1 MMKKERIL
9 ATVSAGIILAST
21 AAFAACDKGPEVPEG
36 FTGTAISF
44 YSTYVNEYSKDAYS
58 ELVKTYN
65 DTQGKTDNVYVEM
78 VPNTGAVGNLK
89 SILTSKSS
97 RYDVIMVTNEQFKG
111 LAMEEGRNGE
121 GVFVNLESYLTDEAK
136 DAMDWDQIP
145 ESLLNC
151 WRFDIEKDPAI
162 GNKYLAG
169 EGADLLAM
177 PFNTSVHLLF
187 YNTKIFTDMGIN
199 LVSVAEEQCATGS
212 YAKLMPHGYAEYSKD
227 YGAPFEGAKLSKN
240 DLGEEVY
247 KVFND
252 RVPLSWE
259 ELRCL
264 ARSYQK
270 FAGNGYGFMSEWWFS
285 FGWSVGGDCIGW
297 DEASN
302 SYKFAIG
309 DKDTNYLALNDITV
323 NGTSY
328 SEGEVLDYEDM
339 KFLHANSAELAKV
352 EKDVYELPSMYD
364 AFLEYNRLGIPT
376 DKNATADGSKKGY
389 GVAKPT
395 TENRTK
401 EFTSGESPMLIE
413 TSGDINLFK
422 GTAVANNFDVAP
434 APQYREFDG
443 ETTRTVNG
451 QEYLT
456 VIDGENYKGERKTV
470 TNSDGEEVLCQGEAI
485 TSLTNDSSALAIPD
499 NIDQESKDAA
509 FKFINW
515 AAGPE
520 GQTILAKGNTC
531 VPNQSN
537 VAMSEEFNN
546 AAERKAGNTW
556 AVGFAMQD
564 CYIGD
569 WSYFNVNTWITGWS
583 GDLNGAVRRG
593 DMTLDYFLEIKTDT
607 ANSALQPMQIRIKGK

>member
-1 MMKKERIL
+1 MMRKSRFL
-9 ATVSAGIILAST
+9 AVLSAGIIAAST
-21 AAFAACDKGPEVPEG
+21 AAFAACGGGPDVPDG

-44 YSTYVNEYSKDAYS
+44 YATFVNEYSKDAYN

-65 DTQGKTDNVYVEM
+65 ETQGVADNVYVEM
-78 VPNTGAVGNLK
+78 VPNTGSVGNLK

-97 RYDVIMVTNEQFKG
+97 RYDVIMMTNDQFKG
-111 LAMEEGRNGE
+111 LAMEEGRTE
-121 GVFVNLESYLTDEAK
+121 GGVLVNLESYLTDEAK
-136 DAMDWDQIP
+136 EAMDWDQIP

-151 WRFDIEKDPAI
+151 WRFNIEKDPAI
-162 GNKYLAG
+162 GNKHLAG

-177 PFNTSVHLLF
+177 PFNNSVHLLF

-199 LVSVAEEQCATGS
+199 LVSVAEDQCATGS
-212 YAKLMPHGYAEYSKD
+212 YAKLMPHGYAEYAES

-240 DLGEEVY
+240 DLGESVY

-264 ARSYQK
+264 ARSYQVY
-270 FAGNGYGFMSEWWFS
+270 AGSGYGFMSEWWFS
-285 FGWSVGGDCIGW
+285 IGWSVGGDCIGW

-302 SYKFAIG
+302 SYKFSIG

-328 SEGEVLDYEDM
+328 TEGEVLDYEDM
-339 KFLHANSAELAKV
+339 KFLHANSAEYDKV
-352 EKDVYELPSMYD
+352 KDDVYELPSMYD

-376 DKNATADGSKKGY
+376 DKPATADKSKMGY

-413 TSGDINLFK
+413 TSTDINLFK

-434 APQYREFDG
+434 APQYREFEG
-443 ETTRTVNG
+443 ETTRTVEG

-456 VIDGENYKGERKTV
+456 VIDGTTYTGERKTV
-470 TNSDGEEVLCQGEAI
+470 TNSDGKEVLCQGEAI
-485 TSLTNDSSALAIPD
+485 TSMTNDSSALAIPN

-509 FKFINW
+509 FKFITW

-531 VPNQSN
+531 VPIQSN
-537 VAMSEEFNN
+537 IAMSEEFNN

-593 DMTLDYFLEIKTDT
+593 EMTLDYFCLLYTSDAADE
-607 ANSALQPMQIRIKGK
+607 L